1 MHTMTTF
8 FLITTVIAVGGT
20 LAAMTRRNPIH
31 CILSL
36 ALGLVGIAGMY
47 LALGA
52 QFVGFTQILV
62 YVGAVAIL
70 AVFALMMTQGHI
82 ESALVEPR
90 RAFSRSSLSGFVTA
104 AAVFAVLAWAAHSYH
119 PVTPSTEQ
127 TPSAAAKDVGVAL
140 MHGFVLPLEV
150 IGVLLTAALIGAVII
165 ALPAKEERP

>member
-1 MHTMTTF
+1 MNLF
-8 FLITTVIAVGGT
+8 FLISAMIAASGT

-36 ALGLVGIAGMY
+36 ALGLVGIAGVY

-70 AVFALMMTQGHI
+70 ATFALMMTQGHI

-90 RAFSRSSLSGFVTA
+90 RAFSRSSLSGFATA
-104 AAVFAVLAWAAHSYH
+104 LGVFAVLSWAAHSYH
-119 PVTPSTEQ
+119 PL
-127 TPSAAAKDVGVAL
+127 TPSAQVAPVAGAKEVGIAL
-140 MHGFVLPLEV
+140 MHTYVLPLEV
-150 IGVLLTAALIGAVII
+150 IGILLTAALLGAVIL
-165 ALPAKEERP
+165 ALPRNEENS

>member
-1 MHTMTTF
+1 MTTF
-8 FLITTVIAVGGT
+8 FLIAAVIAIGGT

-31 CILSL
+31 SILSL
-36 ALGLVGIAGMY
+36 ALGLVGVAGMY

-70 AVFALMMTQGHI
+70 AVFALMMTQAHI

-90 RAFSRSSLSGFVTA
+90 RALSRSSLSGFLTA
-104 AAVFAVLAWAAHSYH
+104 IAVFAVLAWAAHSFH
-119 PVTPSTEQ
+119 PVTPS
-127 TPSAAAKDVGVAL
+127 AAQAPTAASKDVGIAL

-165 ALPAKEERP
+165 ALPAREERR